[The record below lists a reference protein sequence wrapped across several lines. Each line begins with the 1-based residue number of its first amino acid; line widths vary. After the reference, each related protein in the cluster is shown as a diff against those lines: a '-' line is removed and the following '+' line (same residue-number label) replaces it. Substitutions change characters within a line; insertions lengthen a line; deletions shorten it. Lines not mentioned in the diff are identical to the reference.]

1 MTVKE
6 TFIRKGDLLGKPRF
20 HTMAIVEEVISLQEQ
35 GYTDEEIVAYLQ
47 ERGLSPNEIE
57 QALNQSKIKIAV
69 SNQGEDEYTYQ
80 SDQAQQGDEQ
90 QYPEQ
95 SQQYYQPQQ
104 EYPPAETISEIVD
117 QLLAE
122 KLKKINE
129 SISTLIDFKISIET
143 KMTDINS
150 RLKKVEDQIDNI
162 KDSVIGKIGSYG
174 RQIETVN
181 KEVEAMQES
190 FGKMVNPMID
200 RARTSQMHHSYHKK
214 AGKSKIKQKQK
225 SGRSSSSKK
234 KIIGTGM

>member
-1 MTVKE
+1 MSV
-6 TFIRKGDLLGKPRF
+6 
-20 HTMAIVEEVISLQEQ
+20 VEEVISLQEQ
-35 GYTDEEIVAYLQ
+35 GYTDDEIIAYLQ

-57 QALNQSKIKIAV
+57 QALNQSKIKMAV
-69 SNQGEDEYTYQ
+69 QNQGEEYTYQ
-80 SDQAQQGDEQ
+80 NDQYAQQNENQGYQQ
-90 QYPEQ
+90 QYT
-95 SQQYYQPQQ
+95 Q
-104 EYPPAETISEIVD
+104 EYLPAETISEIVD
-117 QLLAE
+117 QILAE

-129 SISTLIDFKISIET
+129 PISILIDFKINIET
-143 KMTDINS
+143 KITDINS
-150 RLKKVEDQIDNI
+150 RLKKVEDQIDII
-162 KDSVIGKIGSYG
+162 KESVIGKIGSYG
-174 RQIETVN
+174 KQIDIVN